1 MAEKIVSLENREGPF
16 QMVFQRVM
24 RMVPERDKDDTH
36 LQRLL
41 AFRLEID
48 GEAETIEYLMA
59 HVRDYIQCA
68 STDSLYNFMTMDEKD
83 KAGTCNTSPAD
94 RNPPESA

>member
-1 MAEKIVSLENREGPF
+1 MAEKIISLENREGPF
-16 QMVFQRVM
+16 QAVFQRVM
-24 RMVPERDKDDTH
+24 RMVPERDKEDTQ

-48 GEAETIEYLMA
+48 GESETIEYLMA
-59 HVRDYIQCA
+59 HVRDYIQCGHKG
-68 STDSLYNFMTMDEKD
+68 SLYSFMTMDEKI
-83 KAGTCNTSPAD
+83 KAKTCGASPAD

>member
-1 MAEKIVSLENREGPF
+1 MAEKIVSIENRKGPF

-48 GEAETIEYLMA
+48 GEAETIEYLRA

-68 STDSLYNFMTMDEKD
+68 CTDSLYNFMTMDEKD
-83 KAGTCNTSPAD
+83 KAEACKTSPAD